1 MFVNWSKG
9 MVDSVWFEVWKAEYG
24 WLDIVSIQQK
34 YGWQTRIWSV
44 TLTSHHHYPVRQK
57 VVSVCN
63 SLVWP
68 FPCLLFPISIA
79 DQHFSNLQC
88 FKFVLKTNNQ
98 QQEQTNKK
106 HALSPR
112 HKILSD
118 PGVPGIRSMGPSGLG
133 CPKKLSGAHRRGAFR
148 GPSNTIHPFIRRKY
162 SYPKYSSIR
171 IFKYLKNSLTPE
183 QLRWTTTTRRRWSLE
198 VGATTLLEGTRRPSR
213 TVNIWT
219 LILFCK
225 KLHRFNRGR

>member
-112 HKILSD
+112 HKFSSD
-118 PGVPGIRSMGPSGLG
+118 PGVPGIRSMGPVRIRLSQKTERCSQKRCVQRSNPSHPSHGHLG
-133 CPKKLSGAHRRGAFR
+133 AIFPLARTRWQK
-148 GPSNTIHPFIRRKY
+148 
-162 SYPKYSSIR
+162 SSVLYR
-171 IFKYLKNSLTPE
+171 LWVLVASPNPYTH
-183 QLRWTTTTRRRWSLE
+183 QW
-198 VGATTLLEGTRRPSR
+198 
-213 TVNIWT
+213 
-219 LILFCK
+219 
-225 KLHRFNRGR
+225 